1 MYVRVWMRYNAATLQ
16 RFCTDPSAQ
25 QGVAALL
32 QLQVG
37 GQIGPDDVGRVEALP
52 QLGAALE
59 DEVDD
64 EELDACVHG

>member
-1 MYVRVWMRYNAATLQ
+1 MCCLSGCVGKQPNCGV
-16 RFCTDPSAQ
+16 CTNPSAQ
-25 QGVAALL
+25 QGVASLL
-32 QLQVG
+32 HLQVC
-37 GQIGPDDVGRVEALP
+37 GQVGPDDVGRVEALP

>member
-1 MYVRVWMRYNAATLQ
+1 MCVCLRVSGRGATAEI
-16 RFCTDPSAQ
+16 CTDPSAQ
-25 QGVAALL
+25 QDVAALL

-64 EELDACVHG
+64 EELDARVHG